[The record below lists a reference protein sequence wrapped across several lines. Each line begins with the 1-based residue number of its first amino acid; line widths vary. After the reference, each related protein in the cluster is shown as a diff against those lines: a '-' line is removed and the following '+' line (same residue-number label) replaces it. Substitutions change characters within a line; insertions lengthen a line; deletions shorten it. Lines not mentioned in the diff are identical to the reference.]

1 MLNIEK
7 INNLRWKI
15 IHDKRSFGEDYVL
28 KKYEQEVILMNS
40 PELSL
45 WFITYFNTPNLYK
58 HVEIIINSN
67 NKELVMIC
75 VDIVHLIKK
84 EKERVRR

>member
-15 IHDKRSFGEDYVL
+15 IHDKRTNGEDYVL
-28 KKYEQEVILMNS
+28 KKYETEVLLMNS